1 MTNTELLE
9 KRIKDSG
16 LKLSFI
22 AEKLGITRQAL
33 YRKIKGLVQFTGPE
47 IKIICELLNM
57 EEWAEIKPVFF
68 ADNVDKTVHA
78 AG

>member
-1 MTNTELLE
+1 MTNTTLLE
-9 KRIKDSG
+9 QLIKDSG

-33 YRKIKGLVQFTGPE
+33 YKKIKGLAQFVGPE
-47 IKIICELLNM
+47 IKIMCELLKL
-57 EEWAEIKPVFF
+57 ETWAQIQPVFF
-68 ADNVDKTVHA
+68 ADNVSKTDYI